1 MASSN
6 DARERAHT
14 YFTLTTGMCRE
25 CRRLVDAKIV
35 IRDGRVFQQNVC
47 PDHGVR
53 EALIAED
60 AARYLELVRIPG
72 RHRPPTAYSKPAES
86 GCPLDCGL
94 CSFHVQACNLPVVS
108 ITNACD
114 LECPICFT
122 YNRKDKIYFMSPEEL
137 GRTVDWIVESSGPVD
152 LINIT
157 GGEPGLH
164 PRLPEMLDRCRR
176 PEIGRIT
183 MNTNGLELARDRG
196 LAQELAGRGIYTVLS
211 FNTYDGATCA
221 TMHGRDILAE
231 KRKALEVLAKH
242 AVPTTLLN
250 VMIRDVNDGEIGRII
265 DTAIREDFIR
275 SVTIQTM
282 TYTGFGGRKFGPR
295 AHLPVD
301 GVLERIERQTSG
313 AICKSDFIP
322 LPSAHPLCYAVAML
336 LTDGGGGFVPLA
348 RAIRPDVLRRI
359 LETGYLPHP
368 EEAFAEAANR
378 AIAELWA
385 RPDRSPEDDRFLKI
399 ARRILDDTYPRGV
412 NLTPHQRQA
421 RAEKYI
427 KTIYVHAHMD
437 EDTFDVD
444 RARRCG
450 DLVPDRP
457 GSLISACTYNLFY
470 RQKDERYWK
479 EDGS

>member
-1 MASSN
+1 MTGRT
-6 DARERAHT
+6 DRGHT
-14 YFTLTTGMCRE
+14 YFALTTGMCRE

-47 PDHGVR
+47 PAHGVR

-60 AARYLELVRIPG
+60 AARYLDLVRAPG
-72 RHRPPTAYSKPAES
+72 RHRPPTHPSKPSRS

-122 YNRKDKIYFMSPEEL
+122 FNRKDRTYFMSPEEL
-137 GRTVDWIVESSGPVD
+137 GRTVDWIVGSCGPVD

-196 LAQELAGRGIYTVLS
+196 LAQELAGRNVYAVLS
-211 FNTYDGATCA
+211 FNTHEGATSRA
-221 TMHGRDILAE
+221 IHGRDIVPV
-231 KRKALEVLAKH
+231 KMQALEILKRH

-250 VMIRDVNDGEIGRII
+250 VMIRDVNDHEIGRVIE
-265 DTAIREDFIR
+265 TAMREDFIR
-275 SVTIQTM
+275 SVTVQTM
-282 TYTGFGGRKFGPR
+282 TYTGSGGRTFGPR

-301 GVLERIERQTSG
+301 GVLDRIERQTSG
-313 AICKSDFIP
+313 AIRKSDFIP
-322 LPSAHPLCYAVAML
+322 LPSAHPLCYAVTML
-336 LTDGGGGFVPLA
+336 LTDGGGAYVPLVRTIA
-348 RAIRPDVLRRI
+348 PAVLRKI
-359 LETGYLPHP
+359 LENGYLPHP
-368 EEAFAEAANR
+368 EETFVGAANR
-378 AIAELWA
+378 AITELWA
-385 RPDRSPEDDRFLKI
+385 RPDRSADDDRFLKI
-399 ARRILDDTYPRGV
+399 ARKVLDETYPAGV
-412 NLTPHQRQA
+412 TLTAHQRQA
-421 RAEKYI
+421 RAEKHI

-457 GSLISACTYNLFY
+457 GSLIPACTYNLFY
-470 RQKDERYWK
+470 RQKDDRYWK
-479 EDGS
+479 DDGC

>member
-1 MASSN
+1 MT
-6 DARERAHT
+6 ERTDRGHA

-47 PDHGVR
+47 PEHGLR

-60 AARYLELVRIPG
+60 AARYLDLVSAPARP
-72 RHRPPTAYSKPAES
+72 RPPRVRSKPVGN

-94 CSFHVQACNLPVVS
+94 CAFHVQACNLPVVS
-108 ITNACD
+108 ITNACN

-122 YNRKDKIYFMSPEEL
+122 YNRKDETYFMSPEEL

-157 GGEPGLH
+157 GGEPSLH

-196 LAQELAGRGIYTVLS
+196 LAQELAGRGVYAVLS
-211 FNTYDGATCA
+211 FNTFDGRTSAA
-221 TMHGRDILAE
+221 MHGRDIRPE
-231 KRKALEVLAKH
+231 KMKALETLKKH

-250 VMIRDVNDGEIGRII
+250 VMIRDVNDGEIGRVI
-265 DTAIREDFIR
+265 DAAVREDFIR

-282 TYTGFGGRKFGPR
+282 TYTGFGGRTFGPR

-313 AICKSDFIP
+313 AIRKSDFIP
-322 LPSAHPLCYAVAML
+322 LPSAHPLCYAVTML
-336 LTDGGGGFVPLA
+336 LTDGGGSFVPLA
-348 RAIRPDVLRRI
+348 RTLGPGALRKI
-359 LETGYLPHP
+359 LEGGYLPHP
-368 EEAFAEAANR
+368 EEAFVAAANG
-378 AIAELWA
+378 AITELWA
-385 RPDRSPEDDRFLKI
+385 RTDRSPEDDRFLKI
-399 ARRILDDTYPRGV
+399 ARKVLDETYPAGV
-412 NLTPHQRQA
+412 TLTTHQRQA
-421 RAEKYI
+421 RAEKHI

-457 GSLISACTYNLFY
+457 GNLVSACTYNLFY

-479 EDGS
+479 DDGR